1 MRDNTAYEQ
10 DSKVQFVI
18 DAVYAFAN
26 ALQKLK
32 DNVCPNRQGLCEE
45 MRMTDGGYFY
55 KNYLLKTSFIG
66 KYTKVKNKY
75 VDMQKIK
82 IFILFFL
89 LCYIVHGWS

>member
-66 KYTKVKNKY
+66 KYEVLKRWV
-75 VDMQKIK
+75 
-82 IFILFFL
+82 
-89 LCYIVHGWS
+89 IVFVATDSQPTVSVYAGP